1 MLVAHKIRIYPNA
14 KQEVGLRKA
23 CGAARWAWNWALNEW
38 QKSYENK
45 EKVNEGLLRKK
56 LNSIKKE
63 QFPWLLESTKSSP
76 QQAIINLGKA
86 YQSYFKSLKTN
97 KKVGR
102 PKFKS
107 KKKNKDSFY
116 IDNVNPLI
124 KEKNFRVPK
133 IDGTIKMAE
142 SLRYSG
148 KIMSYTIS
156 RDVDRWYVSVLVDTS
171 DIQKLEPTGK
181 TVGVD
186 LGIKT
191 LATLS
196 DGTVIEN
203 PKYLKQQEKRL
214 ARQQRIFARRQKES
228 KSKEKAKV
236 KLQKLHRKV
245 KLSRLDT
252 IHQVTTKLVRNYECI
267 VIEDLNVKG
276 MVKNRS
282 LAKAI
287 SDVGFGMFRTILT
300 QKCEMYGRKLI
311 TANRFFP
318 SSKTC
323 SNCGC
328 IKDELSL
335 KERVYHCN
343 DCGFEIDRDLNAA
356 INLKNTGLLPGIE
369 ACRLDVKPEAIQVV
383 EVEAGNVVNVSY

>member
-1 MLVAHKIRIYPNA
+1 MLVSNKIRIYPNA

-23 CGAARWAWNWALNEW
+23 CGAARWAWNWALSEW
-38 QKSYENK
+38 QKAYENK

-56 LNSIKKE
+56 LNSIKKK
-63 QFPWLLESTKSSP
+63 QFPWLYESTKCAP

-97 KKVGR
+97 KKAGR

-107 KKKNKDSFY
+107 KKRNKDSFY
-116 IDNVNPLI
+116 IVNTNLLI
-124 KEKNFRVPK
+124 KEKNFRVPN
-133 IDGTIKMAE
+133 IDGTMKMAE

-148 KIMSYTIS
+148 KIMSYTVS
-156 RDVDRWYVSVLVDTS
+156 RDVDRWYVSVTVDTS

-214 ARQQRIFARRQKES
+214 ARQQRVFSRRQKES
-228 KSKEKAKV
+228 KNREKAKV
-236 KLQKLHRKV
+236 KVQKLHRKV
-245 KLSRLDT
+245 RLSRLDT
-252 IHQVTTKLVRNYECI
+252 IHQVTAKLVKNYDCI

-276 MVKNRS
+276 MVKNRK

-300 QKCEMYGRKLI
+300 RKCEMYGRKL
-311 TANRFFP
+311 TVVNRFFP

-335 KERVYHCN
+335 SERIYKCN

-356 INLKNTGLLPGIE
+356 INLKNTGLLPE
-369 ACRLDVKPEAIQVV
+369 FQACGLSVNPEAIQVV
-383 EVEAGNVVNVSY
+383 EVEAGNVVNVS

>member
-1 MLVAHKIRIYPNA
+1 MLLAHKIRIYPNA

-23 CGAARWAWNWALNEW
+23 CGAARWAWNWALSEW
-38 QKSYENK
+38 QKAYGNK
-45 EKVNEGLLRKK
+45 EKVNENLLRKK

-63 QFPWLLESTKSSP
+63 QYPWLYESTKCAP

-97 KKVGR
+97 KKVGI

-116 IDNVNPLI
+116 IDNVHPLI
-124 KEKNFRVPK
+124 KEKNFRVPN
-133 IDGTIKMAE
+133 IDGTMKMAE
-142 SLRYSG
+142 SPRYSG
-148 KIMSYTIS
+148 KIMSYAVS
-156 RDVDRWYVSVLVDTS
+156 RDVDRWYVSVTIDTS

-196 DGTVIEN
+196 DGVVIEN

-214 ARQQRIFARRQKES
+214 ARQQRVFARRQKES
-228 KSKEKAKV
+228 KNKEKAKV
-236 KLQKLHRKV
+236 KVQKLHRKV
-245 KLSRLDT
+245 RLSRLDT
-252 IHQVTTKLVRNYECI
+252 IRQVTAKLVRNYDCI

-276 MVKNRS
+276 MVKNRK

-300 QKCEMYGRKLI
+300 RKCEMYGRKL
-311 TANRFFP
+311 TVVDRFFP
-318 SSKTC
+318 SSKIC

-335 KERVYHCN
+335 SERVYKCN

-356 INLKNTGLLPGIE
+356 INLKNTGLLPE
-369 ACRLDVKPEAIQVV
+369 FQACGLDVKPEAIQVV
-383 EVEAGNVVNVSY
+383 EVEAGSVVNVS

>member
-1 MLVAHKIRIYPNA
+1 MLVSHKIRIHPNA

-23 CGAARWAWNWALNEW
+23 CGAARWAWNWALGEW
-38 QKSYENK
+38 QKAYRNK
-45 EKVNEGLLRKK
+45 EKVNERILDKR
-56 LNSIKKE
+56 LNSIKKR
-63 QFPWLLESTKSSP
+63 QFPWLYESTKAAP
-76 QQAIINLGKA
+76 QRAIINLGKA

-97 KKVGR
+97 KKVGK
-102 PKFKS
+102 PKLKS
-107 KKKNKDSFY
+107 KKRNKDSFY
-116 IDNVNPLI
+116 IDNMSVLV
-124 KEKNFRVPK
+124 KEKNFRVPN
-133 IDGTIKMAE
+133 IDGTMKMAE

-148 KIMSYTIS
+148 KIMSYTVS
-156 RDVDRWYVSVLVDTS
+156 RDVDRWYVSVTVDTF

-214 ARQQRIFARRQKES
+214 ARQQRVFARRQKES
-228 KSKEKAKV
+228 KNKEKAKTKV
-236 KLQKLHRKV
+236 QKLHRKV
-245 KLSRLDT
+245 RLSRLDT
-252 IHQVTTKLVRNYECI
+252 IHQVTTKLVKNYDCI
-267 VIEDLNVKG
+267 IIEDLNIKG
-276 MVKNRS
+276 MVKNRK

-287 SDVGFGMFRTILT
+287 SDVGFGMFRSILT
-300 QKCEMYGRKLI
+300 RKCEVYGRKLI
-311 TANRFFP
+311 MANRFFP

-335 KERVYHCN
+335 SERIYKCN

-356 INLKNTGLLPGIE
+356 INLKNTGLLPEIQ
-369 ACRLDVKPEAIQVV
+369 ACGLSVNPEAIQVV
-383 EVEAGNVVNVSY
+383 EAEAGNVVNGG

>member
-1 MLVAHKIRIYPNA
+1 MLLAHKIRIYPNA

-23 CGAARWAWNWALNEW
+23 CGAARWAWNWALSEW
-38 QKSYENK
+38 QKAYGNK
-45 EKVNEGLLRKK
+45 EKVNENLLRKK

-63 QFPWLLESTKSSP
+63 QYPWLYESTKCAP

-97 KKVGR
+97 KKVGI

-116 IDNVNPLI
+116 IDNVHPLI
-124 KEKNFRVPK
+124 KEKNFRVPN
-133 IDGTIKMAE
+133 IDGTMKMAE
-142 SLRYSG
+142 SPRYSG
-148 KIMSYTIS
+148 KIMSYAVS
-156 RDVDRWYVSVLVDTS
+156 RDVDRWYVSVTIDTS

-196 DGTVIEN
+196 DGVVIEN

-214 ARQQRIFARRQKES
+214 ARQQRVFARRQKES
-228 KSKEKAKV
+228 KNKEKAKV
-236 KLQKLHRKV
+236 KVQKLHRKV
-245 KLSRLDT
+245 RLSRLDT
-252 IHQVTTKLVRNYECI
+252 IRQVTAKLVRNYDCI

-276 MVKNRS
+276 MVKNRK

-300 QKCEMYGRKLI
+300 RKCEMYGRKL
-311 TANRFFP
+311 TVVDRFFP
-318 SSKTC
+318 SSKIC

-335 KERVYHCN
+335 SERVYKCN

-356 INLKNTGLLPGIE
+356 INLKNTGLLPGIQ
-369 ACRLDVKPEAIQVV
+369 ACGLGVNPEAIQVI
-383 EVEAGNVVNVSY
+383 EVETGNNINVS